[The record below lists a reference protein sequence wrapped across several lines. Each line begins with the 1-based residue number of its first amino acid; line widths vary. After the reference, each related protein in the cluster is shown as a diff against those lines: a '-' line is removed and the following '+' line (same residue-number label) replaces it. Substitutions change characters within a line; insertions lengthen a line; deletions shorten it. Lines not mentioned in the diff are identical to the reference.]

1 MKRGHL
7 YVKPYGC
14 LSGVFGR
21 SQTSREPWRITCRR
35 FVATC
40 SYCDEKSLEVILRHW
55 KTVFFQSGN
64 IALNSFTNICYSF
77 FFRLPLADAAG
88 QAGTFGYPVIIFARI
103 EDNLSH
109 FMHLI
114 ISFQSMLES
123 IPLSSSDKPVLAV
136 KKMSFLP
143 CQNERPRSWRS
154 YLSHPQRILHTNS
167 FRFLSVILN

>member
-1 MKRGHL
+1 MKRDHL
-7 YVKPYGC
+7 YVKPCGC

-88 QAGTFGYPVIIFARI
+88 QAGTFGYPVIIFARV
-103 EDNLSH
+103 EDDLSH
-109 FMHLI
+109 FIHLI
-114 ISFQSMLES
+114 ISCQSMIES
-123 IPLSSSDKPVLAV
+123 IPLSSSDKQVLLSSSARSLGDFKLIFV
-136 KKMSFLP
+136 IFIWRGWFLDLRTRKSRVVNKP
-143 CQNERPRSWRS
+143 K
-154 YLSHPQRILHTNS
+154 
-167 FRFLSVILN
+167 